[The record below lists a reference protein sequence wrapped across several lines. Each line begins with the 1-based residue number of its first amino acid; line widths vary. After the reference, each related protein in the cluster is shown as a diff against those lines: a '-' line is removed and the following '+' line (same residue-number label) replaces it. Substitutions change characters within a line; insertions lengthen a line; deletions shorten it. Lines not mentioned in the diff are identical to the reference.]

1 MNHIIE
7 NHITFDYLFCV
18 GDTHGKNLQLAS
30 HLLPNVPKESKKAI
44 LHVGDFGMG
53 FSSHV
58 GEIDNMAHLD
68 KKLKKDNVWLYVIR
82 GNHDNPAYFDSNNSK
97 HQDMDRFDNVI
108 LIPDHTLLSLQT
120 VENDNLRIYC
130 LGGAVS
136 VDRTNRTPSKGYWW
150 NEIVPR
156 LTEKEL
162 DKIPSD
168 IDIVLTH
175 TRPKGVFPVSK
186 NNIWEWLDR
195 DHNLEYDLDEELDRI
210 SEVFEVLYKRN
221 LKGFTHYYG
230 HFHMSNTEFIGKVK
244 HQLLNIDELIEVK
257 PTHNEYVK
265 SRIEEGEKSG
275 FVDIEKVQAWKK

>member
-7 NHITFDYLFCV
+7 NHITFDYLFAV

-120 VENDNLRIYC
+120 VENNNLRIYC

-136 VDRTNRTPSKGYWW
+136 VDRTNRTPSKDYWW
-150 NEIVPR
+150 NEIVPD
-156 LTEKEL
+156 LPQQEL
-162 DKIPSD
+162 DKIPKG

-175 TRPKGVFPVSK
+175 TRPQGIFPIDK
-186 NNIWEWLDR
+186 NNIKLWLLR
-195 DHNLEYDLDEELDRI
+195 DKNLEYDLDFELDRI
-210 SEVFEVLYKRN
+210 TKVFDAINKKNTCY
-221 LKGFTHYYG
+221 THYYG
-230 HFHMSNTEFIGKVK
+230 HFHMSNVEHFGDIK
-244 HQLLNIDELIEVK
+244 HQLLNIDELIEV
-257 PTHNEYVK
+257 
-265 SRIEEGEKSG
+265 I
-275 FVDIEKVQAWKK
+275 